1 MKANL
6 GHPAQLLRTLLGH
19 CNATILPEL
28 QKAGSIHAG
37 NEWRL
42 WCSAIPFSSLSVW
55 VVFCWIGRERD
66 RAVTSSLGG
75 AYSHRR
81 RVYRYDWR
89 NHSSLLLQ
97 GRAARTP
104 GLANSDGAFSLCP
117 DIIDDLDAE
126 KWKAVDDRLL
136 DLLATDQTKGWGR
149 PIDQFSQKRGPLREI
164 PSNYWGEANF
174 TNSFLQEGHEQ
185 QMHVEFTSHI
195 AGSRQFADLHF
206 DKAALSQAWKKLG
219 LL

>member
-164 PSNYWGEANF
+164 PSNYWERRILQTGF
-174 TNSFLQEGHEQ
+174 YKKDTNSRCMSNLPPISLG
-185 QMHVEFTSHI
+185 
-195 AGSRQFADLHF
+195 
-206 DKAALSQAWKKLG
+206 AAN
-219 LL
+219 LLICILTRPPSLKHGRN